1 LAGGNGLGAKD
12 EIIVKPILD
21 VVIPAGGEAGLLQ
34 RCLVAL
40 LCDGGGIDLCVIVVA
55 NGPAQSQNQTSARSL
70 LTAFENERQT
80 LIVVMNS
87 CPGKAAALNRGDR
100 ERRGGAVLYLDA
112 DTIIL
117 PGTLAAIVASL
128 ATDESLLVAPPMVLM
143 RPQGRL
149 EQAFVRVWP
158 RLSGM
163 ENDVVGAG
171 VYATNAAGRRKW
183 TEFPPIAADDLFV
196 RSRFS
201 RSERKLLA
209 SGGFL
214 FNLPRGSD
222 LLRAK
227 RRWDHGNR
235 TVARLHDIQLGNL
248 PARSFLSRLGDV
260 ARLWREGPAL
270 ACFVLLALS
279 ARLTRSEKDGNA
291 AWIGLKSRSIA
302 AIAPRRPNIGICIV
316 THNNNGGIGDCLASL
331 KSRWS
336 NLSIRMEG
344 DASVAGTVDRV
355 QRTEPCA
362 KIGRNAVNRGFAA
375 SVNRLAA
382 DFGEEI
388 DYLLLINPDL
398 ELAADAIDQLIAA
411 SLASEAE
418 AIVGGRTMRHDGSI
432 DPTSCLAEPSLWQS
446 TAFAL
451 GLRRWPGCKW
461 LDPDALG
468 AWRQTGIRA
477 VPVLTG
483 AMLLISRRLWQRVG
497 GFDEQYFLYGE
508 GIDFCIGAKS
518 LSDAMLFTGFAR
530 CVHRG
535 GASSASDAQRGL
547 AILRGSVSLCRR
559 HLPPLR
565 GRLARFLL
573 LGGVALRAMAET
585 SGVVSTGTWR
595 DLWRNRDIWRRGWP
609 EVDNS
614 LPK

>member
-1 LAGGNGLGAKD
+1 MS
-12 EIIVKPILD
+12 PTLD
-21 VVIPAGGEAGLLQ
+21 VVIPAGGDAGLLQ

-40 LCDGGGIDLCVIVVA
+40 LCDGVGVDLCVIVVA
-55 NGPAQSQNQTSARSL
+55 NGPARCQNQASARSL
-70 LTAFENERQT
+70 LTAFEDERQT
-80 LIVVMNS
+80 LIIVTIS
-87 CPGKAAALNRGDR
+87 CLGKAAALNRGDR
-100 ERRGGAVLYLDA
+100 ERRGGPVLYLDA

-128 ATDESLLVAPPMVLM
+128 TTDEPLLVAPPMVLI

-158 RLSGM
+158 HLSGM

-171 VYATNAAGRRKW
+171 LYATNATGRRKW

-201 RSERKLLA
+201 RSERKLLTV
-209 SGGFL
+209 GGFL

-235 TVARLHDIQLGNL
+235 TLARFHDVQRGNL
-248 PARSFLSRLGDV
+248 PAKSFLSRLGDV

-270 ACFVLLALS
+270 ACFVLLVLA
-279 ARLTRSEKDGNA
+279 ARLTRSEKDGSA
-291 AWIGLKSRSIA
+291 VWIGPKSRPIT
-302 AIAPRRPNIGICIV
+302 AIAPRRPRIGICIV
-316 THNNNGGIGDCLASL
+316 THNNDHTIGACLTSL
-331 KSRWS
+331 KSQWS
-336 NLSIRMEG
+336 NLSIRIE
-344 DASVAGTVDRV
+344 DNASVDGTEDEIKVTKSR
-355 QRTEPCA
+355 A
-362 KIGRNAVNRGFAA
+362 KIRVNTVNRGFAT

-382 DFGEEI
+382 DFGEDI
-388 DYLLLINPDL
+388 DHLLLINPDV
-398 ELAADAIDQLIAA
+398 ELAPDAIDQLIAA
-411 SLASEAE
+411 SLAIEAE
-418 AIVGGRTMRHDGSI
+418 AIIGGRMMRHDGII

-446 TAFAL
+446 AAFAF
-451 GLRRWPGCKW
+451 GLRRWPGCEW
-461 LDPDALG
+461 FDPDALG
-468 AWRQTGIRA
+468 GWHRTGIRA

-508 GIDFCIGAKS
+508 DVDLCIRAKR
-518 LSDAMLFTGFAR
+518 LSAATVFTGFAHY
-530 CVHRG
+530 VHRS
-535 GASSASDAQRGL
+535 GASSANDTQRWL
-547 AILRGSVSLCRR
+547 AILRGKVSLYRQ

-573 LGGVALRAMAET
+573 LGGVALRALAEA
-585 SGVVSTGTWR
+585 SGLVSTGTWR

-609 EVDNS
+609 QADNP
-614 LPK
+614 PK